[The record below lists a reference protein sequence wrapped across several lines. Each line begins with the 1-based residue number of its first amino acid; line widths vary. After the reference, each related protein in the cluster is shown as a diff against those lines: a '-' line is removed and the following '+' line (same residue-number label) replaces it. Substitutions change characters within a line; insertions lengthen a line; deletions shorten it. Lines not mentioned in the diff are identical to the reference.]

1 MSLPDQPL
9 TFPATARFDPERRI
23 GVEVELGGLSE
34 AAIAELLVDLFD
46 GEVTGKAAHRWTV
59 DLPDLGEMVI
69 ELDTSWSPEIA
80 ELGDWAGDIARQ
92 VVPVELI
99 TAPIREQD
107 LARLQEILNQCLAAG
122 AYGSE
127 SSVVS
132 AFGVHFNPSL
142 LDPAQELLP
151 IARAY
156 AVLEPWLRR
165 HARLDLSRR
174 VLPFIDP
181 WPEDLVFA
189 LARPQAAEWSLDMFT
204 EIYLT
209 QIRSRNY
216 GLDLLPLLRHL
227 DRDRMAQ
234 LAPDLAEG
242 GARPTYHFRLP
253 QCRLSEPDWQIG
265 QEWALWQAVE
275 TVAQSRELVD
285 QLGSLHLQ
293 LDDPSEAIETAL
305 KPLTDRSEFACLA

>member
-1 MSLPDQPL
+1 
-9 TFPATARFDPERRI
+9 
-23 GVEVELGGLSE
+23 
-34 AAIAELLVDLFD
+34 
-46 GEVTGKAAHRWTV
+46 
-59 DLPDLGEMVI
+59 
-69 ELDTSWSPEIA
+69 
-80 ELGDWAGDIARQ
+80 
-92 VVPVELI
+92 
-99 TAPIREQD
+99 
-107 LARLQEILNQCLAAG
+107 
-122 AYGSE
+122 
-127 SSVVS
+127 
-132 AFGVHFNPSL
+132 
-142 LDPAQELLP
+142 
-151 IARAY
+151 
-156 AVLEPWLRR
+156 
-165 HARLDLSRR
+165 
-174 VLPFIDP
+174 
-181 WPEDLVFA
+181 
-189 LARPQAAEWSLDMFT
+189 WSLDMFT